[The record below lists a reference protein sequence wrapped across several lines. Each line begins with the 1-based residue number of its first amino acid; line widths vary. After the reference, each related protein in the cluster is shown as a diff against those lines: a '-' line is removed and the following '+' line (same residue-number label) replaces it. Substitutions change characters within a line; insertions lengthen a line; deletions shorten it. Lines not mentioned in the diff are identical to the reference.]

1 MFDSSTPA
9 SFLSIQP
16 ARRGRHDAFLE
27 RSLPRW
33 LVDTSVERKIELK
46 NTQPHIPEW
55 YATATDTQKKQLKT
69 LLEIR
74 FTSQNRLDNH
84 LRALQAAQTMPWR
97 GFADTLDAAW
107 RQGGF
112 EV

>member
-55 YATATDTQKKQLKT
+55 YATATDTKKDSSKRYWRFD
-69 LLEIR
+69 LLRKIAWTTTYEPCR
-74 FTSQNRLDNH
+74 RRRLSRNRC
-84 LRALQAAQTMPWR
+84 
-97 GFADTLDAAW
+97 
-107 RQGGF
+107 
-112 EV
+112 